1 MENIN
6 RLEYFPPKLIIT
18 RFDPIIQSML
28 PPLAVNLNNPDELE
42 RRRRMQTMLKCSKR
56 YKRLM
61 VERANKQ
68 WEDSNLADLLEI
80 STLQSSDEMVN
91 SSNQQDIFG
100 LNCMQSNEKEDG
112 SSSLDSIDSAKRR
125 VSFSDHVDIINQ
137 QQKKSL
143 KMLQRFLNLLA

>member
-6 RLEYFPPKLIIT
+6 KLEYFPPKLIIT

-42 RRRRMQTMLKCSKR
+42 RRRMQTMLKCSKR

-91 SSNQQDIFG
+91 PSNPQDIFD
-100 LNCMQSNEKEDG
+100 LNCIQSNEKEDG

-137 QQKKSL
+137 QQNKKL